1 MSIGSILVGIAVLA
15 VVVAYLARPF
25 RPADSASIDRTIET
39 WVRQVQDEELDPS
52 ERAQEEHAGDGM
64 APAGAEPAAR
74 SVNYCSQCGQR
85 VASDDRFC
93 SSCGARLRRSTR

>member
-15 VVVAYLARPF
+15 LVVAYLARPF
-25 RPADSASIDRTIET
+25 RPAGSASVDRTIET
-39 WVRQVQDEELDPS
+39 WVREVQDEEPDPS
-52 ERAQEEHAGDGM
+52 KQPQAEHAGDRM
-64 APAGAEPAAR
+64 TPADAEPVAR
-74 SVNYCSQCGQR
+74 PVNYCSQCGQR